1 MADAAL
7 YRQIV
12 DVLLAEHE
20 ASTPPRPRDEDTA
33 RKLAVIWA
41 CTAKYTVSPARPCCW
56 PTTAWARKALSST
69 G

>member
-20 ASTPPRPRDEDTA
+20 KSTPPQPRDADTA
-33 RKLAVIWA
+33 RKLAVTWGLY
-41 CTAKYTVSPARPCCW
+41 C
-56 PTTAWARKALSST
+56 
-69 G
+69 